1 MPAQAYAGKE
11 CVCQLRRGICDQSCV
26 QGMLDTPFYIACLK
40 LSGRRCVVVGGGE
53 IGLEKVEGLLAC
65 DADVTLIA
73 PSAEDALHDYVKE
86 GSIRWEQ
93 RAYGGAADL
102 EGVFMVIAATNDT
115 DVNIAVFDDAER
127 RAMLVNIVDVPPLC
141 NFILPAIVRTGPLA
155 IAISTAGA
163 SPALAKRM
171 KREIEGQFGEPYARL
186 AVLLNEVRGWAKGT
200 LPTYRDRKE
209 FFEGIVNGDP
219 DPVGLLRDGGGPGGT
234 GEQSVR
240 ELIARAQCAT
250 SPQVSRA

>member
-40 LSGRRCVVVGGGE
+40 LTGRRCVVVGGGE
-53 IGLEKVEGLLAC
+53 VGLEKVDGLLAC
-65 DADVTLIA
+65 DGWITLIA
-73 PSAEDALHDYVKE
+73 PTAEPALQEYASE

-93 RAYGGAADL
+93 RAYAGAADL
-102 EGVFMVIAATNDT
+102 DGAFMVIAATNDT

-127 RAMLVNIVDVPPLC
+127 RAMLVNVVDVPPLC
-141 NFILPAIVRTGPLA
+141 NFILPAIVRMSPLA

-171 KREIEGQFGEPYARL
+171 KREIEAQFGAPYARL
-186 AVLLNEVRGWAKGT
+186 AVLLNEVRGWAKAT
-200 LPTYRDRKE
+200 LPTYQERKE

-219 DPVGLLRDGGGPGGT
+219 DPIALLRDGGG
-234 GEQSVR
+234 EQAVR
-240 ELIARAQCAT
+240 DLIVRAQDAHAL
-250 SPQVSRA
+250 QV

>member
-26 QGMLDTPFYIACLK
+26 QGMLDTPFYIACLR
-40 LSGRRCVVVGGGE
+40 LSGRRCLVIGGGA

-65 DADVTLIA
+65 DGEVTLIA
-73 PSAEDALHDYVKE
+73 PEAEPTLEEYARE
-86 GSIRWEQ
+86 GSIRWE
-93 RAYGGAADL
+93 RRRYAGASDL
-102 EGVFMVIAATNDT
+102 EGAFMAIAATDDT
-115 DVNIAVFDDAER
+115 EVNIAVYEDAER
-127 RAMLVNIVDVPPLC
+127 RAMLVNVVDVPPLC

-171 KREIEGQFGEPYARL
+171 KREIEGQFGEPYAQL

-200 LPTYRDRKE
+200 LATYQERKE
-209 FFEGIVNGDP
+209 FFEGIVNGEP
-219 DPVGLLRDGGGPGGT
+219 DPIALLADGAGGA
-234 GEQSVR
+234 QAVR
-240 ELIARAQCAT
+240 ELIARAQDAHAL
-250 SPQVSRA
+250 QV